1 MTQGIHA
8 FVDDADDVSH
18 TLRTPQWAVNNV
30 QIFRTGNFRGKNY
43 SRGDLDRIV
52 ENFNRFGPGGA
63 KDLSNPVVL
72 GHEETQEFLE
82 RTDLP
87 AAGWIRDL
95 GRGGTRP
102 DKPQWAD
109 PDILYADFR
118 NVPPQVARLI
128 ANRNYAHVSSEI
140 YDNYKGND
148 GQGRGRALRRVA
160 ILGGEIPQVKGL
172 EELPMPE
179 HQEYTE
185 RRAPSLRASNCYH
198 NDTTFI
204 CLSEVVPM
212 DVNAINDTPPNA
224 VATMPDRNSMA
235 TQMAEWMPEHQEKFE
250 AMPDQKLGEMYAECM
265 KHRERMSKM
274 AEGDNMDGDEGG
286 GVDTTMGDGDA
297 DNMDENANMNGMETP
312 ASTTTDADA
321 ERNGLISALVQ
332 QGWHAED
339 LQDKSDEEL
348 KTLLNENNTGTDSS
362 PAGTAKMSEKAIA
375 QLKADL
381 RKEIKAEVK
390 KELQA
395 DMARLG
401 AQNDQAG
408 RMQLQ
413 RFAEEKRATIDS
425 FCERMVRDGKI
436 LPANLARVKSRLYRA
451 DAINKVVLFS
461 EGGKQTKITELA
473 DQMKEIEAGPVV
485 MKFGEKVKTHAGKPV
500 EAGDDHD
507 EEVVK
512 FSELIEE
519 KNQQFGGELFT
530 PKEIKDSIEAF
541 KKVRKANPKV
551 TAESAL

>member
-1 MTQGIHA
+1 
-8 FVDDADDVSH
+8 
-18 TLRTPQWAVNNV
+18 
-30 QIFRTGNFRGKNY
+30 
-43 SRGDLDRIV
+43 
-52 ENFNRFGPGGA
+52 
-63 KDLSNPVVL
+63 
-72 GHEETQEFLE
+72 
-82 RTDLP
+82 
-87 AAGWIRDL
+87 
-95 GRGGTRP
+95 
-102 DKPQWAD
+102 
-109 PDILYADFR
+109 
-118 NVPPQVARLI
+118 
-128 ANRNYAHVSSEI
+128 
-140 YDNYKGND
+140 
-148 GQGRGRALRRVA
+148 
-160 ILGGEIPQVKGL
+160 
-172 EELPMPE
+172 
-179 HQEYTE
+179 
-185 RRAPSLRASNCYH
+185 
-198 NDTTFI
+198 
-204 CLSEVVPM
+204 
-212 DVNAINDTPPNA
+212 
-224 VATMPDRNSMA
+224 
-235 TQMAEWMPEHQEKFE
+235 
-250 AMPDQKLGEMYAECM
+250 
-265 KHRERMSKM
+265 
-274 AEGDNMDGDEGG
+274 
-286 GVDTTMGDGDA
+286 MGDGDA

-485 MKFGEKVKTHAGKPV
+485 MKFGEKVKTHGGKPV
-500 EAGDDHD
+500 DPGDDHD